1 MFTKE
6 PPSGDFLFIGVPQ
19 VNYGSGVI
27 SVVGNAIL
35 GANGPH
41 DTGLSYRLNGGAG
54 SIVEQQQRSGSAR
67 PSIGR
72 SRRQTRRRVLG
83 RSV

>member
-1 MFTKE
+1 VISGNKVFMFTKE

-54 SIVEQQQRSGSAR
+54 PE
-67 PSIGR
+67 
-72 SRRQTRRRVLG
+72 VLSSNNAP
-83 RSV
+83 RSVGAGVKLVDGF